1 MPSAET
7 GIPTPYNGLEIPCGL
22 DRADGLAGPDG
33 NVRLGTKS
41 ESDQIKVTSKKGTGI
56 ANLPIEEEAD
66 SPYVEMGE
74 QDTIKHRLRM
84 SWDEAVTRG
93 LALRRGVIRTD
104 SSNNYMKLLSCSYQR
119 QPGGKATLET
129 VEECMNGDTPPDR
142 FECVP
147 VELGLHIIKHP
158 RYIDAFLGNPWIPA
172 SLATGDTVGG
182 FGSVTE
188 MKNQMV
194 IRLLQDYMENTSAPW
209 RNAILELLFNSL
221 GSESGSG
228 AQPPQFDPTLEVD
241 VDGTTI
247 TGNYP
252 GSGKV
257 AGTNMAKA
265 AACEIV
271 VKYWRGEEV
280 PSLVGFQVTWTTY
293 SWTPLPYNPGGYLEN
308 PITEGGLPDFLWDT
322 QFPPAHY
329 HAYSSSMFHA
339 VGWFN
344 PQCYSQG
351 GVQESGV
358 SGNAISWRREA
369 DQVVRERTF
378 FGTQRR
384 WVGSSIGH
392 WDPQLY
398 TQASRPRIYQNYLP
412 PTINDQKA
420 WTYIPTT

>member
-7 GIPTPYNGLEIPCGL
+7 GIPAPYNGLDLPCGL

-33 NVRLGTKS
+33 KVRLGTKS
-41 ESDQIKVTSKKGTGI
+41 QSSQIKVTSGKGAGI
-56 ANLPIEEEAD
+56 ENLPIEEESD

-104 SSNNYMKLLSCSYQR
+104 SSGNYMKLLSCSYQR
-119 QPGGKATLET
+119 QSGGRATLET
-129 VEECMNGDTPPDR
+129 TEECMNGDTPPDR

-158 RYIDAFLGNPWIPA
+158 RYVNAFLGNPSIPD
-172 SLATGDTVGG
+172 SLASGDTVGG
-182 FGSVTE
+182 FGSITE
-188 MKNQMV
+188 RKNQMV
-194 IRLLQDYMENTSAPW
+194 IRLLQDYMDNTSAPW
-209 RNAILELLFNSL
+209 RTAILELLVNSL
-221 GSESGSG
+221 NIPNGTGP
-228 AQPPQFDPTLEVD
+228 QPPEYSPTLETE
-241 VDGTTI
+241 VDGVTI
-247 TGNYP
+247 TGGYP

-271 VKYWRGEEV
+271 IKYWRGEEV
-280 PSLVGFQVTWTTY
+280 PSMVGFQVTWTTY
-293 SWTPLPYNPGGYLEN
+293 SWTPLPFNPGGYLEN
-308 PITEGGLPDFLWDT
+308 PITEGGVPDFLWDT
-322 QFPPAHY
+322 AFPP
-329 HAYSSSMFHA
+329 SSSHGGVSDMFHW
-339 VGWFN
+339 VSSFN
-344 PQCYSQG
+344 PQCYSGTGRKG
-351 GVQESGV
+351 GTP
-358 SGNAISWRREA
+358 AISWRRES

-384 WVGSSIGH
+384 WVGSAIGH

-398 TQASRPRIYQNYLP
+398 TQTSAPLFFQNYIP
-412 PTINDQKA
+412 PEVTSNAPIT
-420 WTYIPTT
+420 WPYVPTT